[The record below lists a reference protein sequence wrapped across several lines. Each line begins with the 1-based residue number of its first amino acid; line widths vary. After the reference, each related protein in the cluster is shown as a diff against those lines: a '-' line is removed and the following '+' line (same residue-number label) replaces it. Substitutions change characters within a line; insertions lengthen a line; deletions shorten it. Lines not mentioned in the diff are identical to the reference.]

1 MTTEGDTG
9 NETQGEFRPRG
20 TVAIVTAF
28 VVLLMLMW
36 FSIYII
42 LLSRGATT

>member
-9 NETQGEFRPRG
+9 NETSEGFRPKG

-42 LLSRGATT
+42 LLTRGATT

>member
-1 MTTEGDTG
+1 MTSEGDAG
-9 NETQGEFRPRG
+9 NETQGNFRPRG
-20 TVAIVTAF
+20 TVAVVTAF

-42 LLSRGATT
+42 LLTRGATT